1 METLESR
8 PARPPARIIAPLF
21 LGHCDLDKAPSPR
34 QLALLHC
41 SCKAAAAACMQQAEK
56 IQKHP
61 RFDST
66 VDGQVALYCAVPL
79 GGRRPPCCAVD
90 GNGVSTRSSRLP
102 QLGDVRFGA
111 REAQLSTAAGGR
123 LIFFAPFPSSI
134 ISGTHR
140 SDMQVPFVR
149 FLALAGST
157 TTSRASR

>member
-1 METLESR
+1 MGKLHYIVR
-8 PARPPARIIAPLF
+8 
-21 LGHCDLDKAPSPR
+21 SPWEDGGLR
-34 QLALLHC
+34 
-41 SCKAAAAACMQQAEK
+41 AAQWMGMA
-56 IQKHP
+56 
-61 RFDST
+61 F
-66 VDGQVALYCAVPL
+66 PL
-79 GGRRPPCCAVD
+79 GPPGCPSW
-90 GNGVSTRSSRLP
+90 GT
-102 QLGDVRFGA
+102 FGA